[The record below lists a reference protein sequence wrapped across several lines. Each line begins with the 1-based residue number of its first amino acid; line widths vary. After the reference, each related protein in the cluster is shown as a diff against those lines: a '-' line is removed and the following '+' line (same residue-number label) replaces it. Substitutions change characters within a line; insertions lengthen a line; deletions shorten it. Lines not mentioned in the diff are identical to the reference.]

1 MEPNRADIFLG
12 RVMERIDR
20 GDFDSQ
26 LEIPFASRKLLK
38 SLVTQKM
45 NRKVETNA
53 TPVLSDVDLDECVKE
68 VRETAAQTAGL
79 FLWAGILEKSE
90 EGLKVSEV
98 WDKILNPPQN

>member
-38 SLVTQKM
+38 ALVTQKM
-45 NRKVETNA
+45 EKKVETNA
-53 TPVLSDVDLDECVKE
+53 TPVLSDLDLDECVKE
-68 VRETAAQTAGL
+68 VRETAANTLGV
-79 FLWAGILEKSE
+79 FLWAGILEKTE
-90 EGLKVSEV
+90 EGVKVTKE
-98 WDKILNPPQN
+98 WEAILNPPQN